1 MLVTEKE
8 AAVMY
13 AKMCRSRYG
22 TEAEVVVQAKIRK
35 LRAKKDR
42 KGVKAWLAVAGA
54 LRQIPAHETVEL
66 PSSKTEDNSLSE
78 PSSGIR
84 ADSSDRSAM
93 IEVFSPRFPGLS
105 KGQLGKLFDKYRL
118 SGRIDIEWDD
128 KTGQY
133 EIIWMD

>member
-8 AAVMY
+8 AAAMY

-22 TEAEVVVQAKIRK
+22 AEAEAVVEAKIRK
-35 LRAKKDR
+35 LRAKRDR
-42 KGVKAWLAVAGA
+42 KGVKAWLEVASA
-54 LRQIPAHETVEL
+54 LRQFPVHEAVEL
-66 PSSKTEDNSLSE
+66 PSSKIEDVFLPE

-93 IEVFSPRFPGLS
+93 IQVFSQRFPGLS
-105 KGQLGKLFDKYRL
+105 KGQLGKLFDKCRL
-118 SGRIDIEWDD
+118 SGRIDIKWDD

-133 EIIWMD
+133 EIIWKD